1 MTMTPLA
8 AAELRSAADSLVVDY
23 MSVVPGEEV
32 LITTD
37 SGGDPQAV
45 EAIFASA
52 LACGARPTIMT
63 LPRLPFQGGLC
74 DPFVPATVAAAV
86 ERCSVWID
94 LTFPYMAGCA
104 VHDEAMKS
112 KRVRYLLG
120 GDMGAGGL
128 QRLFGDVD
136 LDELQTAFDRFVAVL
151 GTREGARVRVTD
163 PLGTDVAF
171 TLGKAAYAKPRRAV
185 DPGTYLVPGA
195 CTMFPEIESVRGTV
209 VTEAGFHE
217 HFTPFAS
224 PVTIEVDG
232 KIRSVSGG
240 GGDRQVLERALR
252 RAGGGDYGYVIHF
265 TYALHPAARWTGRS
279 FIEDSRVVGMNA
291 VGLGLPWWVPGGGE
305 NHPDVVVGDQSIWV
319 DNQPVI
325 EAGQAVLPELVEA
338 SRFLRTK
345 ADAALAQA
353 TVGPAGSEPAP

>member
-1 MTMTPLA
+1 MTLTPLA
-8 AAELRSAADSLVVDY
+8 AAELRVAADSLVVDY
-23 MSVVPGEEV
+23 MSVVAGEEV

-52 LACGARPTIMT
+52 LACGARPTVMT
-63 LPRLPFQGGLC
+63 LPRLPFQGALC
-74 DPFVPATVAAAV
+74 DRFVPATVAAAV

-104 VHDEAMKS
+104 VHDHAMKS

-163 PLGTDVAF
+163 PIGTDVSF
-171 TLGKAAYAKPRRAV
+171 TLGKAAYAKPRRATK
-185 DPGTYLVPGA
+185 PGTYLAPGA
-195 CTMFPEIESVRGTV
+195 CTMFPQIESVQGTV

-217 HFTPFAS
+217 YFTPFAS

-232 KIRSVSGG
+232 RIRSVSGG
-240 GGDRQVLERALR
+240 GGDRHALERALR

-265 TYALHPAARWTGRS
+265 TYALHPAARSTGRS
-279 FIEDSRVVGMNA
+279 FIEDSRGHGHERGRPRPA
-291 VGLGLPWWVPGGGE
+291 L
-305 NHPDVVVGDQSIWV
+305 V
-319 DNQPVI
+319 D
-325 EAGQAVLPELVEA
+325 A
-338 SRFLRTK
+338 RWRR
-345 ADAALAQA
+345 
-353 TVGPAGSEPAP
+353 EPP